1 VGVAPGLN
9 PSIATESVSKGILGH
24 LLKFQLML
32 IKESA
37 VTTGQRVRDMCTA
50 THIFYLKLI
59 DKNIQVIAI
68 VIIKVKNKFRKY
80 RTS

>member
-9 PSIATESVSKGILGH
+9 PSIATKIVSKGILGH

-37 VTTGQRVRDMCTA
+37 VITGQRVRDMCTA
-50 THIFYLKLI
+50 THILPQTYR
-59 DKNIQVIAI
+59 QEYTSHI
-68 VIIKVKNKFRKY
+68 VIK
-80 RTS
+80 